1 MFQAWETRAG
11 HPSHEQASGA
21 GMEGKQPGAP
31 TSLQNFTSQNCW
43 LDFTWWTVSNE
54 CYTPVLARSDLLL
67 VRTCKNHRFSNIAFS
82 CIFLNSRCS
91 TKNLFRQAAAKCSL
105 YHSIHFQ
112 LALGGQEA
120 ESGWGVDLWDLN
132 FSLGRNQSWSK
143 REIGF
148 HVDFIGFQ
156 RCQLQ
161 IQIVKVEFTPRSM
174 CVMTDDK

>member
-1 MFQAWETRAG
+1 MNRPVAPGWKGSNLLFAG
-11 HPSHEQASGA
+11 PWPNKLTEFHFAE
-21 GMEGKQPGAP
+21 
-31 TSLQNFTSQNCW
+31 
-43 LDFTWWTVSNE
+43 
-54 CYTPVLARSDLLL
+54 LL
-67 VRTCKNHRFSNIAFS
+67 VGFYMTDSFKGVLYPCSGKERFALGKNHRFWNIAFS

-91 TKNLFRQAAAKCSL
+91 TKNLFRQAAAECIL

-132 FSLGRNQSWSK
+132 FSLGRNQSRSK
-143 REIGF
+143 WEIGF

-161 IQIVKVEFTPRSM
+161 IQIVKAEFTPRSM
-174 CVMTDDK
+174 CVMNDDK